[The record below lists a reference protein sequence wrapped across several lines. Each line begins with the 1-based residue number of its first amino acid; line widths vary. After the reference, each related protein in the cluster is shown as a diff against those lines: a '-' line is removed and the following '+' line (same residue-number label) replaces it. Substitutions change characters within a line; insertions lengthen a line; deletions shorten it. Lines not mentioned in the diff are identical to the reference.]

1 MSAILEIAPCLQ
13 YEDIQ
18 SVLTEENRASSLP
31 MDPQS
36 SRASQHL
43 RDVSG
48 TRGGVLRTQ
57 KEWEPGLPCRGPLG
71 IGGQS
76 GLQGEGISNL
86 WAGRTE
92 DSIL

>member
-1 MSAILEIAPCLQ
+1 MEIATCLQ

-18 SVLTEENRASSLP
+18 SVLTEENRASSLS

-43 RDVSG
+43 REISETRQGALG
-48 TRGGVLRTQ
+48 TQ
-57 KEWEPGLPCRGPLG
+57 EEWESGLPRRGPRGLV
-71 IGGQS
+71 GGQP
-76 GLQGEGISNL
+76 GLQGEG
-86 WAGRTE
+86 WVRRAG